1 MDKLKYK
8 TFVWP
13 HNPTVYKEEYLREP
27 QYYKGDD
34 GEYYFDAM
42 GDEKLTI
49 TGTGAFFGDDAFVQ
63 FKKLAKLFKET
74 TPGNLEHPIWGIRYC
89 YLTGLE
95 MTQEPKDNYVSYRF
109 TFTGAQTNGVVPRQW
124 QKTLYGKNPTRPCGC
139 VGFLFARKILIIP
152 ARTRRC
158 RADSRCPS
166 GRSGLRGCRAR

>member
-74 TPGNLEHPIWGIRYC
+74 TPGNLGYPVLLPYRAGNDPGAEGQLRQLPF
-89 YLTGLE
+89 YLH
-95 MTQEPKDNYVSYRF
+95 R
-109 TFTGAQTNGVVPRQW
+109 
-124 QKTLYGKNPTRPCGC
+124 
-139 VGFLFARKILIIP
+139 
-152 ARTRRC
+152 
-158 RADSRCPS
+158 RADKRR
-166 GRSGLRGCRAR
+166 GAEVTAKDALR

>member
-63 FKKLAKLFKET
+63 FK
-74 TPGNLEHPIWGIRYC
+74 N
-89 YLTGLE
+89 
-95 MTQEPKDNYVSYRF
+95 NYVSYRF
-109 TFTGAQTNGVVPRQW
+109 TFTGAQTNGVVPR
-124 QKTLYGKNPTRPCGC
+124 
-139 VGFLFARKILIIP
+139 
-152 ARTRRC
+152 
-158 RADSRCPS
+158 
-166 GRSGLRGCRAR
+166 

>member
-74 TPGNLEHPIWGIRYC
+74 TPGNLEHPIWGIRYYRAGNDPGAEGQLRQLPF
-89 YLTGLE
+89 YLHRCADKRRGAEVTA
-95 MTQEPKDNYVSYRF
+95 KD
-109 TFTGAQTNGVVPRQW
+109 A
-124 QKTLYGKNPTRPCGC
+124 
-139 VGFLFARKILIIP
+139 
-152 ARTRRC
+152 
-158 RADSRCPS
+158 
-166 GRSGLRGCRAR
+166 LR

>member
-27 QYYKGDD
+27 HYTKGDD
-34 GEYYFDAM
+34 AEYYFDAM
-42 GDEKLTI
+42 GEEKLTI
-49 TGTGAFFGDDAFVQ
+49 TGTGAFFGDDAFAQ

-109 TFTGAQTNGVVPRQW
+109 TFTGAQTNGVVPR
-124 QKTLYGKNPTRPCGC
+124 
-139 VGFLFARKILIIP
+139 
-152 ARTRRC
+152 
-158 RADSRCPS
+158 
-166 GRSGLRGCRAR
+166 

>member
-1 MDKLKYK
+1 MSGP
-8 TFVWP
+8 TIP
-13 HNPTVYKEEYLREP
+13 RCTRRNISGNPTTT
-27 QYYKGDD
+27 KGDD

-109 TFTGAQTNGVVPRQW
+109 TFTGAQTNGVVPR
-124 QKTLYGKNPTRPCGC
+124 
-139 VGFLFARKILIIP
+139 
-152 ARTRRC
+152 
-158 RADSRCPS
+158 
-166 GRSGLRGCRAR
+166 

>member
-74 TPGNLEHPIWGIRYC
+74 TPG
-89 YLTGLE
+89 
-95 MTQEPKDNYVSYRF
+95 
-109 TFTGAQTNGVVPRQW
+109 
-124 QKTLYGKNPTRPCGC
+124 
-139 VGFLFARKILIIP
+139 IL
-152 ARTRRC
+152 
-158 RADSRCPS
+158 
-166 GRSGLRGCRAR
+166 

>member
-49 TGTGAFFGDDAFVQ
+49 TGTGAFFGDDALSSSRSWRSF
-63 FKKLAKLFKET
+63 LRRRRR
-74 TPGNLEHPIWGIRYC
+74 GIWSI
-89 YLTGLE
+89 
-95 MTQEPKDNYVSYRF
+95 
-109 TFTGAQTNGVVPRQW
+109 
-124 QKTLYGKNPTRPCGC
+124 
-139 VGFLFARKILIIP
+139 
-152 ARTRRC
+152 
-158 RADSRCPS
+158 PS
-166 GRSGLRGCRAR
+166 GVSGTATLPGWK

>member
-1 MDKLKYK
+1 MVL
-8 TFVWP
+8 T
-13 HNPTVYKEEYLREP
+13 EIREQARRAAGQLVQAARLQP
-27 QYYKGDD
+27 GMLLVVGCSSSEIGGKRIGTTSSLELAQAA
-34 GEYYFDAM
+34 FDAM

-109 TFTGAQTNGVVPRQW
+109 TFTGAQTNGVVPR
-124 QKTLYGKNPTRPCGC
+124 
-139 VGFLFARKILIIP
+139 
-152 ARTRRC
+152 
-158 RADSRCPS
+158 
-166 GRSGLRGCRAR
+166 

>member
-27 QYYKGDD
+27 QYCKGDD

-42 GDEKLTI
+42 GEEKLTI

-89 YLTGLE
+89 YLTGQL
-95 MTQEPKDNYVSYRF
+95 
-109 TFTGAQTNGVVPRQW
+109 RQ
-124 QKTLYGKNPTRPCGC
+124 LPFYLHR
-139 VGFLFARKILIIP
+139 
-152 ARTRRC
+152 
-158 RADSRCPS
+158 RADKRR
-166 GRSGLRGCRAR
+166 GAEVTAKDALR

>member
-27 QYYKGDD
+27 HYTKGDD

-74 TPGNLEHPIWGIRYC
+74 TPGNRHAAG
-89 YLTGLE
+89 
-95 MTQEPKDNYVSYRF
+95 
-109 TFTGAQTNGVVPRQW
+109 
-124 QKTLYGKNPTRPCGC
+124 GKG
-139 VGFLFARKILIIP
+139 
-152 ARTRRC
+152 RRWI
-158 RADSRCPS
+158 S
-166 GRSGLRGCRAR
+166 

>member
-63 FKKLAKLFKET
+63 FKKLAKL
-74 TPGNLEHPIWGIRYC
+74 L
-89 YLTGLE
+89 
-95 MTQEPKDNYVSYRF
+95 
-109 TFTGAQTNGVVPRQW
+109 
-124 QKTLYGKNPTRPCGC
+124 
-139 VGFLFARKILIIP
+139 
-152 ARTRRC
+152 RR
-158 RADSRCPS
+158 RRRGTWSIPS
-166 GRSGLRGCRAR
+166 GVSGTATLPGWK